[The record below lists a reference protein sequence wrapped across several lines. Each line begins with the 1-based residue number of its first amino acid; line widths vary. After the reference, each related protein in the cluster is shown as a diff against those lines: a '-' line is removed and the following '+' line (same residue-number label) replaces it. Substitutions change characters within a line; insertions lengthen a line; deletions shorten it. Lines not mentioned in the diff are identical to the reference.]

1 MTDDSVHSSNLAV
14 AGGGLEGTHGPG
26 LDPWVTENLKLTVL
40 GVSSLSFSGFC
51 YTFFYHNLC
60 LSNAFTFQ

>member
-26 LDPWVTENLKLTVL
+26 LDPWVPENLKLTFMGIL
-40 GVSSLSFSGFC
+40 LNFNSG
-51 YTFFYHNLC
+51 
-60 LSNAFTFQ
+60 